1 MNINHVSAF
10 FSKARYPAIAL
21 AALLVFS
28 GCSSTMSNVKTWEGD
43 ADASRTAVLKSPSE
57 IDVLQVNDLKLTN
70 FLMDDLALDF
80 ELLPGENQ
88 VLFTYKT
95 IWAKSGVVRN
105 GESKV
110 HVIETAPQAVTIDAQ
125 PGETYRF
132 SFEAP
137 ASRTEAE
144 VFANDF
150 SAEIVNASGEV
161 VASAGAWDER
171 SAGRTAVARAPVGSG
186 TGEAGSSSSDGAEG
200 QDTLEELKALWGQ
213 ASEEERRTFLRWAF
227 E

>member
-1 MNINHVSAF
+1 MNIYHVSVIF
-10 FSKARYPAIAL
+10 KKARFLAVTLAGLVAL
-21 AALLVFS
+21 V

-43 ADASRTAVLKSPSE
+43 AVDTSQTAVLKAPGE
-57 IDVLQVNDLKLTN
+57 IQVQQVNGQRLGN
-70 FLMDDLALDF
+70 FLMDDLALDY

-88 VLFTYKT
+88 VIFTYKT

-110 HVIETAPQAVTIDAQ
+110 HVVETAPQSVTIDAQ

-137 ASRTEAE
+137 ENRGEAE
-144 VFANDF
+144 AFADNFAAD
-150 SAEIVNASGEV
+150 IVDASSNV
-161 VASAGAWDER
+161 VASADAWDGQ
-171 SAGRTAVARAPVGSG
+171 SASTRTVARAPVGSAENEGGAG
-186 TGEAGSSSSDGAEG
+186 TNASSEG
-200 QDTLEELKALWGQ
+200 TLGELKALWGE
-213 ASEEERRTFLRWAF
+213 ANEEERRAFLRWAF

>member
-1 MNINHVSAF
+1 MSNYDVSAF
-10 FSKARYPAIAL
+10 FRKARYPAIAL
-21 AALLVFS
+21 IAVLVFA

-43 ADASRTAVLKSPSE
+43 ADVSGTAVLKAPAE
-57 IDVLQVNDLKLTN
+57 IDVLQVNGRRLTN

-88 VLFTYKT
+88 VVFTYKT

-110 HVIETAPQAVTIDAQ
+110 HVIETAPQAVTIDAE

-137 ASRTEAE
+137 DSRSEAE
-144 VFANDF
+144 SFASDF
-150 SAEIVNASGEV
+150 SADIVNASGEA
-161 VASAGAWDER
+161 VASAKAWDGR
-171 SAGRTAVARAPVGSG
+171 SAERTAVALTPVGSRSDDSG
-186 TGEAGSSSSDGAEG
+186 NGGSEEAG
-200 QDTLEELKALWGQ
+200 TLEELKALWGE
-213 ASEEERRTFLRWAF
+213 ASEEERRSFLRWAF

>member
-1 MNINHVSAF
+1 MSINNVLVF
-10 FSKARYPAIAL
+10 FNKARFL
-21 AALLVFS
+21 VAALSALVILA

-43 ADASRTAVLKSPSE
+43 ADDSRTAVLEAPAE
-57 IDVLQVNDLKLTN
+57 IKVQQVNGRRLTN

-88 VLFTYKT
+88 VVFTYKT

-110 HVIETAPQAVTIDAQ
+110 HVVETAPQAVTIDAR

-132 SFEAP
+132 DFEPP
-137 ASRTEAE
+137 ANRQEAE
-144 VFANDF
+144 AFAGDF
-150 SAEIVNASGEV
+150 SADIVNASNEV
-161 VASAGAWDER
+161 VASASAWDGR
-171 SAGRTAVARAPVGSG
+171 SSGQTAVARAPVGSG
-186 TGEAGSSSSDGAEG
+186 NGESGSAGTPGS
-200 QDTLEELKALWGQ
+200 TLEEMKALWGE

>member
-1 MNINHVSAF
+1 MSIYHVSPLF
-10 FSKARYPAIAL
+10 RKARYL
-21 AALLVFS
+21 VAALSALVVLA
-28 GCSSTMSNVKTWEGD
+28 GCSSAMSNVKTWEGD
-43 ADASRTAVLKSPSE
+43 ADDSQTAVLKAPFE
-57 IDVLQVNDLKLTN
+57 IKIQQVNGRRLTN

-88 VLFTYKT
+88 VVFTYKT

-110 HVIETAPQAVTIDAQ
+110 HVVETGPQSVTINAT

-132 SFEAP
+132 DFEPP
-137 ASRTEAE
+137 ANRREAE
-144 VFANDF
+144 MFAGDF
-150 SAEIVNASGEV
+150 SADVVNASNEV
-161 VASAGAWDER
+161 VASASAWDGR
-171 SAGRTAVARAPVGSG
+171 SAGQPNVARAPVGSG
-186 TGEAGSSSSDGAEG
+186 SANSGSAGGAEG
-200 QDTLEELKALWGQ
+200 EGTLEELKALWGE

>member
-1 MNINHVSAF
+1 MSICHVSVF
-10 FSKARYPAIAL
+10 FKNARCLI
-21 AALLVFS
+21 AALSLLVILG
-28 GCSSTMSNVKTWEGD
+28 GCSSAMSNVKTWEGD
-43 ADASRTAVLKSPSE
+43 ADDSRTAVLKAPAE
-57 IDVLQVNDLKLTN
+57 IKVKQVNGRRLTN

-88 VLFTYKT
+88 VVFTYKT

-110 HVIETAPQAVTIDAQ
+110 HVVETAPQAVTIDAR

-132 SFEAP
+132 DFEPP
-137 ASRTEAE
+137 ANRRDAEA
-144 VFANDF
+144 FASDF
-150 SAEIVNASGEV
+150 SADIVNASSEV
-161 VASAGAWDER
+161 VASASAWDGR
-171 SAGRTAVARAPVGSG
+171 SAKQTTAARAPVGSG
-186 TGEAGSSSSDGAEG
+186 VDDSGGVGSKVTEGES
-200 QDTLEELKALWGQ
+200 TLEELKALWGE